1 MLAGDHR
8 IKARRFVIATGSSP
22 AIPPIPGLDRVPYF
36 TNETIFD
43 NREKLDHLII
53 IGGGPMG
60 LELGQAFLRLGSRVT
75 VLEAQRA
82 LGKDDPELTEVVLKH
97 LRAEG
102 LDIREGATVE
112 RVAGGTRLIDV
123 HVSEAAA
130 AMPSCREA
138 ICCLPRAARPMSRAS
153 ISRLPPSS
161 TTSAAFSVNKGLQTS
176 NRRVFAIGD
185 VTGGPPFTHV
195 ANYHAG
201 IVIRRAVFRLAATV
215 DDASFPG

>member
-1 MLAGDHR
+1 MQAGDYR

-60 LELGQAFLRLGSRVT
+60 LELGQAYLRLGSRVT

-82 LGKDDPELTEVVLKH
+82 LGKDDPELTEVVLKQ

-123 HVSEAAA
+123 HIAEGGSKPWCKAA
-130 AMPSCREA
+130 
-138 ICCLPRAARPMSRAS
+138 IFCLPRAARPMSPGS
-153 ISRLPPSS
+153 ISRLRQSS
-161 TTSAAFSVNKGLQTS
+161 TTSAAF
-176 NRRVFAIGD
+176 A
-185 VTGGPPFTHV
+185 
-195 ANYHAG
+195 
-201 IVIRRAVFRLAATV
+201 
-215 DDASFPG
+215 